1 MLRIVI
7 RFTAELV
14 LDKHYLFYM
23 LGLFATPS
31 KLMKFF
37 GGRIPRRPK
46 TQSEEILGADLCQHI
61 DRIYERSN
69 AQLLDKH
76 AIQFKK

>member
-1 MLRIVI
+1 MLRIVS
-7 RFTAELV
+7 RFSAELV

-23 LGLFATPS
+23 LALFAIPS
-31 KLMKFF
+31 KLVEFF
-37 GGRIPRRPK
+37 GGRISRHPK
-46 TQSEEILGADLCQHI
+46 IQSEEILGADLCQHI

-76 AIQFKK
+76 GIQFNK

>member
-1 MLRIVI
+1 MLRIVN
-7 RFTAELV
+7 RFSAELV

-37 GGRIPRRPK
+37 DGRIPRNLK
-46 TQSEEILGADLCQHI
+46 IQSEEILGADLCQHI
-61 DRIYERSN
+61 DRIYEGSN

-76 AIQFKK
+76 GIQFNK